1 MKAIRTLFEHYTKY
15 HEHGPLMLR
24 YAGYLSVIGF
34 PAFYVLRHLTNPA
47 ASYDD
52 FWLRLTAAILC
63 LFLVLKDW
71 WPKQL
76 ARFYYPYSY
85 AVLIYTLPFA
95 LVFMALKNGGGVAGV
110 GNMMLAVFFLILIA
124 DWRNMLVMLG
134 LGFGAAVLAYVTTD
148 SNPVIPMDYLARLP
162 LMVLVVIGGS
172 LFKGLAEG
180 IVEQQVR
187 QASMNQAYAAL
198 AGSIAHEMRNPLGQ
212 FKSSLSLMIDA
223 LPAPTLA
230 SQDQMLR
237 AVRVDQLYRQVA
249 LSEVAVRRGLQVI
262 AMTLD
267 QVNDKPLDTARFSCL
282 GAAETCAKA
291 VQEFGYETDESRG
304 KVVLKHEADF
314 NFRGDE
320 TAFLFVLFNL
330 LKNALY
336 YTSAYPDSLI
346 TVTVQD
352 HMVRVRDTGPGIP
365 AHSLARLFEPFRSEG
380 KAGGTGLGLPYCS
393 RVMHAFGGAITC
405 DSRLGEY
412 TEFVMTFPRVALQD
426 AQSHRLSILEQ
437 AGARFA
443 GKRLLIVD
451 DDAALRL
458 TTMHKLRSLGAQ
470 MDEAPDGERA
480 LQMLEAQN
488 YDLVLLDLRMPG
500 LDGYAVAGH
509 IRAGH
514 SPSLRNICIVAHS
527 SEPAHLAAVKARKA
541 GMDGFVAKPCEQL
554 PLVQALLHAMDNP
567 VAADQHN
574 NAALAGLRVVLADDS
589 DVNRAAVTAYLASA
603 GIEVAGV
610 SSGQAVLELMARQG
624 RWDAVLLD
632 INMPGFDG
640 LQTARAIRAGGPSHC
655 AVPILALTGH
665 SDEFMR
671 TQALESGMNGYIV
684 KPVEPTHLLSEL
696 RSACG
701 LTPAAASTQAASRQA
716 GSDGELLDHARLQYF
731 EEMGILEKLVADYR
745 PQLSRQASELARSVN
760 ARNLDASLDTL
771 HLMVGMSGEMG
782 MSALHGFARTV
793 YQAMTEGRC
802 WPEEQGWLNRIQSL
816 ARDTDSALDS
826 LCP

>member
-1 MKAIRTLFEHYTKY
+1 MNAIQGLFEHYIRY
-15 HEHGPLMLR
+15 HQHGPRMLR
-24 YAGYLSVIGF
+24 YAGYLSLIGF
-34 PAFYVLRHLTNPA
+34 PTFYVLRQLTNPT

-52 FWLRLTAAILC
+52 KWIRLTAAILC
-63 LFLVLKDW
+63 LLLVLKER
-71 WPKQL
+71 WPRQL
-76 ARFYYPYSY
+76 SRFYYPYSY

-95 LVFMALKNGGGVAGV
+95 LVFMALKNGGGAAGV
-110 GNMMLAVFFLILIA
+110 GNTLLAVFFMILIA

-134 LGFGAAVLAYVTTD
+134 LGFGAAALAYAATD
-148 SNPVIPMDYLARLP
+148 SNPAMPMDYLARLP
-162 LMVLVVIGGS
+162 LLTLVLIGGS
-172 LFKGLAEG
+172 LFKWVAEG
-180 IVEQQVR
+180 IAEQQVR
-187 QASMNQAYAAL
+187 QAYAAL

-212 FKSSLSLMIDA
+212 FQSSLSLMIDA

-230 SQDQMLR
+230 GQDQMLR

-267 QVNDKPLDTARFSCL
+267 QVNDKPLDTARFSFL
-282 GAAETCAKA
+282 GAAEACSKA
-291 VQEFGYETDESRG
+291 VQEFCYETDELRG

-336 YTSAYPDSLI
+336 YTSAYPDSRV

-405 DSRLGEY
+405 DSTLGEY

-426 AQSHRLSILEQ
+426 AQSHRQSILEQ

-480 LQMLEAQN
+480 LQMLGAQN

-527 SEPAHLAAVKARKA
+527 SEPAHIAAVKARKA

-554 PLVQALLHAMDNP
+554 PLVQAVLHAMDNP

-610 SSGQAVLELMARQG
+610 SSGQAVLELLARQG

-640 LQTARAIRAGGPSHC
+640 LQTSRAIRAGGPSHR

-665 SDEFMR
+665 SDELMR
-671 TQALESGMNGYIV
+671 TQARESGMNGYIV

-701 LTPAAASTQAASRQA
+701 LTPAAASTQTASRQA

-782 MSALHGFARTV
+782 LSALHGFARPV

-816 ARDTDSALDS
+816 ARDTDAALDS